1 MIKAGFIC
9 EGGSDFILF
18 QSESF
23 SELLKQLNIVSV
35 NVIDAEGFGNLLPH
49 NIEPYI
55 QSLENKG
62 AEKIVIVTDL
72 DNAECITLTKQR
84 INARPQDYVIIAVK
98 EIESWF
104 IADTTTMRK
113 MLQKQD
119 FNFDFPENELEPF
132 NTINNLLVQYTR
144 RGIGRISRGGK
155 KKLAKRML
163 DFGFDFRRSSSHP
176 NCPSAKYFIDKLQQI
191 GNSN

>member
-23 SELLKQLNIVSV
+23 NELLRQLNIICV
-35 NVIDAEGFGNLLPH
+35 NVIDAEGCGNLLPH
-49 NIEPYI
+49 NIGGYI

-62 AEKIVIVTDL
+62 AEKIVIITDL
-72 DNAECITLTKQR
+72 DYGECITLTKQK
-84 INARPQDYVIIAVK
+84 INARPQDFVIVAVK

-104 IADTTTMRK
+104 ISDTTTMRK
-113 MLQKQD
+113 MLQKQN

-132 NTINNLLVQYTR
+132 NTINALLVQYTG
-144 RGIGRISRGGK
+144 RGIGRNSRGAK

-176 NCPSAKYFIDKLQQI
+176 NCPSAKYFIDKLKHI
-191 GNSN
+191 GNNN